1 MRRSLRPTL
10 IVLLLLG
17 GLLVATPRAARADE
31 AADPS
36 MDAPTIL
43 VASLVGDRESPGPGD
58 ADGRGFAYLILDP
71 AAEELC
77 YTLLIRDLPTPAV
90 AAHIH
95 RGADGVAGPVVLPL
109 TTPDPRGLASACAT
123 GIDPALLRAI
133 ADAPG
138 AFYVNVHTADYP
150 DGALRGQLLP
160 YDPLDI
166 FGGDE

>member
-1 MRRSLRPTL
+1 MPRFLRPIL

-17 GLLVATPRAARADE
+17 GLLAATPRVARADD
-31 AADPS
+31 ATDPS
-36 MDAPTIL
+36 PDGPTIL
-43 VASLVGDRESPGPGD
+43 VASLVGDREIPGPGD
-58 ADGRGFAYLILDP
+58 ADGRGFAYLVLDP
-71 AAEELC
+71 VAEELC
-77 YTLLIRDLPTPAV
+77 YTLLIRDLPIPAV

-123 GIDPALLRAI
+123 GVDPALLRTL

-166 FGGDE
+166 LAGDE